1 LQNRLQFLPR
11 DQSWPRVK
19 LGIASPA
26 TPPPNFTDFKLHNTG
41 VAQREFDDPAV
52 GTGHAA
58 GSFALF
64 VPSIPTLA
72 TRTANDL
79 PATEL
84 HPGASER
91 FRSIPT
97 AGTTLT
103 DLAVWSIF
111 LNPDMSNPQAKIRAI
126 LCEEHLPVA
135 CSTVNDSDLLNEAI
149 ARFKTPGLRDLSHS
163 KPYMHNG
170 QFDTLEDAVGFY
182 LGSSSA
188 ERAGT
193 LLNGVNALRGIALLP
208 GDIAP
213 LVAFLKSLN
222 EDYQ

>member
-1 LQNRLQFLPR
+1 M
-11 DQSWPRVK
+11 
-19 LGIASPA
+19 
-26 TPPPNFTDFKLHNTG
+26 
-41 VAQREFDDPAV
+41 
-52 GTGHAA
+52 
-58 GSFALF
+58 F